1 MLLFQPFYDSCIEFS
16 FRSLSRCK
24 YKLSN
29 ITSDNPKTPKPFF
42 IRLFEC
48 NYKNLAPQF
57 KKKLDLQKKLSRD
70 ENFKT
75 NFRGEILKNLEI
87 FQGFSP
93 APFPCLSNFLI
104 YLSLCAARK

>member
-16 FRSLSRCK
+16 FRSLSKRK

-29 ITSDNPKTPKPFF
+29 ITSDNPKTPKSFF

-57 KKKLDLQKKLSRD
+57 KKNSICRKKL
-70 ENFKT
+70 
-75 NFRGEILKNLEI
+75 
-87 FQGFSP
+87 
-93 APFPCLSNFLI
+93 
-104 YLSLCAARK
+104 